1 MGILTSS
8 LPLLSTDSVA
18 IYDANGEQIF
28 VGEQTF
34 VNQFVEFRGS
44 PLGTRNQA
52 QPMSASVRDMSRSF
66 SHPLD
71 NNETL
76 TDHRIILPVEIDIAM
91 IVAKDDNNNIFNQIE
106 DYYLRGE
113 EVTVKLKARKYD
125 RMIIT
130 AIPHREAKEVFNG
143 LVFNISFK
151 EWDPSNRIKTDVPAN
166 PDQSYTKSIGQ
177 AVLDFLI

>member
-18 IYDANGEQIF
+18 IYNAEGDQIF
-28 VGEQTF
+28 VGEKTL
-34 VNQFVEFRGS
+34 VNQLSGGR
-44 PLGTRNQA
+44 LGTRNQA
-52 QPMSASVRDMSRSF
+52 QPMSASVRDISRSF

-91 IVAKDDNNNIFNQIE
+91 VVTKDDNNNIFNQVE
-106 DYYLRGE
+106 DYYLRGD
-113 EVTVKLKARKYD
+113 EVTVKLKAREYK
-125 RMIIT
+125 RMIVT
-130 AIPHREAKEVFNG
+130 AIPHRETKEVFNG
-143 LVFNISFK
+143 LMLNVSFK
-151 EWDPSNRIKTDVPAN
+151 EYDPSNRIKTDVPES
-166 PDQSYTKSIGQ
+166 PDQFSTKAIGQ